1 LPLLPLLPVFL
12 RSQEHWISSD
22 RVEVTA

>member
-12 RSQEHWISSD
+12 RSQEHWIRSD